1 MSGHQ
6 IPKKTYYLIFAVLM
20 VLLALTVAVAY
31 IDLGRTLNI
40 VIAMTIA
47 VIKAT
52 LVVLYFMHVRY
63 SSRLTW
69 LFVGA
74 GFLWF
79 LILVGLTFSDY
90 ISRGW
95 LPGGR

>member
-1 MSGHQ
+1 MSGHH

-20 VLLALTVAVAY
+20 VLLAMTVGVAY

-40 VIAMTIA
+40 IIAMTIA
-47 VIKAT
+47 TIKAT

-74 GFLWF
+74 GFFWF
-79 LILVGLTFSDY
+79 LLLVGLTMSDY

>member
-1 MSGHQ
+1 MSGHT

-47 VIKAT
+47 VVKAT
-52 LVVLYFMHVRY
+52 LVLLYFMHVRY

-69 LFVGA
+69 IFVAA
-74 GFLWF
+74 GFFWF
-79 LILVGLTFSDY
+79 LIMVGLTFSDY
-90 ISRGW
+90 ASRGW
-95 LPGGR
+95 LGDR

>member
-47 VIKAT
+47 IIKAT
-52 LVVLYFMHVRY
+52 LVILYFMHVRY

-74 GFLWF
+74 GFFWF